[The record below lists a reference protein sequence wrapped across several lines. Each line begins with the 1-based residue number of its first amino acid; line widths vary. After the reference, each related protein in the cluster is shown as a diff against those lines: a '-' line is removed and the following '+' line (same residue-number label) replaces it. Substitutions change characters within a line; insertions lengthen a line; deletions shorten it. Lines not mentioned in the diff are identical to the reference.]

1 MKHRG
6 KVIWITGLA
15 GAGKTTL
22 ATKLCKRYREENSN
36 VIQLDGDKLRDL
48 FVGESGA
55 DTSREARLR
64 LSFGYSKL
72 CKLLASQG
80 FIVVIATVS
89 LFKEVHEWNRS
100 NIPAYK
106 EVFLKVPFEVLE
118 ARDQKGLYSKFHNGE
133 ITDVMGLDIEF
144 DEPANP
150 DFVFKHAQGV
160 TAADTSEMLF
170 EKLK

>member
-1 MKHRG
+1 MKDQG

-22 ATKLCKRYREENSN
+22 ATQLCKRFRQESSS
-36 VIQLDGDKLRDL
+36 VIQLDGDNLRDL
-48 FVGESGA
+48 FVGGLGA
-55 DTSREARLR
+55 DTSREARLQ

-72 CKLLASQG
+72 CKLLAGQG

-89 LFKEVHEWNRS
+89 LFKEIHKWNRS
-100 NIPAYK
+100 NIPVYK
-106 EVFLKVPFEVLE
+106 EVFLKVPLEELE

-133 ITDVMGLDIEF
+133 ITDVVGLDIEF
-144 DEPANP
+144 DEPLNP
-150 DFVFKHAQGV
+150 DFVFKYAQEV
-160 TAADTSEMLF
+160 TAADTSEILF

>member
-1 MKHRG
+1 MKDQG

-22 ATKLCKRYREENSN
+22 ATKLCKRFRQESSS

-48 FVGESGA
+48 FVGGLGA
-55 DTSREARLR
+55 GTSREARLK

-72 CKLLASQG
+72 CKLLAGQG

-89 LFKEVHEWNRS
+89 LFKEIHKWNRS
-100 NIPAYK
+100 NIPVYK
-106 EVFLKVPFEVLE
+106 EVFLKVPFEELE

-133 ITDVMGLDIEF
+133 IRDVVGLDIEF
-144 DEPANP
+144 DEPLNP
-150 DFVFKHAQGV
+150 DFVFKYTQGV
-160 TAADTSEMLF
+160 TAADTSEILF

>member
-1 MKHRG
+1 MKDQG

-22 ATKLCKRYREENSN
+22 ATKLCKRFRQENSN
-36 VIQLDGDKLRDL
+36 VIQLDGDILRDL
-48 FVGESGA
+48 FVGGLGA
-55 DTSREARLR
+55 DTSREARLK

-72 CKLLASQG
+72 CKLLAGQG

-89 LFKEVHEWNRS
+89 LFKEIHKWNRS
-100 NIPAYK
+100 NIPVYK
-106 EVFLKVPFEVLE
+106 EVFLKVPFEELE

-133 ITDVMGLDIEF
+133 IKDVVGLDIDF
-144 DEPANP
+144 DEPLNP
-150 DFVFKHAQGV
+150 DFVFKYTKGV
-160 TAADTSEMLF
+160 TVADTSEILF